1 MLIKFPRRNV
11 DLPDGLTIWHV
22 KVPQDSHYDLTFNT
36 RAAARR
42 YKRALAESRRGLQPV
57 IVQHQFEDGYMTDK
71 AAS

>member
-22 KVPQDSHYDLTFNT
+22 KVPDDNHYNLTFHT

-42 YKRALAESRRGLQPV
+42 YKRALAESKRGLQSV
-57 IVQHQFEDGYMTDK
+57 IWQQSFEDGYMTDK
-71 AAS
+71 VAS